1 MRACRNQHEPC
12 RARLPEKHM
21 HEQDTRRAEATVHNI
36 EALRATMELVTL
48 EEELQNMSSPKR
60 DG

>member
-1 MRACRNQHEPC
+1 MRARRNQHEPC
-12 RARLPEKHM
+12 RARLPEKHA

-48 EEELQNMSSPKR
+48 EEELQNIPSPKR

>member
-1 MRACRNQHEPC
+1 MRARRIQHEPC
-12 RARLPEKHM
+12 RARLPEKYV
-21 HEQDTRRAEATVHNI
+21 HEQGTTSRGCMHNI

-48 EEELQNMSSPKR
+48 EEELQNMPSPKR

>member
-1 MRACRNQHEPC
+1 
-12 RARLPEKHM
+12 M